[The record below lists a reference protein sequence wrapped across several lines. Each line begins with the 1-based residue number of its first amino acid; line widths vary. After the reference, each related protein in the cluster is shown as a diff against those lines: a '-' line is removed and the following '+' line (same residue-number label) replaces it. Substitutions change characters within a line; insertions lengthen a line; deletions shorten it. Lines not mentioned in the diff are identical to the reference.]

1 MWHGGRSLIEDR
13 LKDDPSIRAVF
24 TQATET
30 STGVIHPIR
39 EMAEITGRYEE
50 TVIVVDAITGIGAL
64 DIPMDAW
71 NLDVLVSGSQ
81 KAFMLPP
88 GLSFVALSE
97 KAWRFADRSNLP
109 KYYFDFGKQLE
120 SAMKN
125 QSPFT
130 PAITLVIGLRESLRK
145 IRHEGLKAIFARH
158 DLLARATREAVKALG
173 LELFVEESPSNA
185 LTAVKIPERIGADE
199 IKSRLFEEF
208 GITVA
213 GGQDQARGKII
224 RIAHLG
230 YYGPLDM
237 VMVISALEMLLAEMG
252 HRFEL
257 GAGVR
262 AAEKVLISLGGGPN
276 GRGKTYRV
284 LVAGKLASKG
294 IEILKGEEKIR
305 CYVEANISPG
315 ELRATIREY
324 DGIII
329 RSKTTVSADIINAS
343 ERLKVIG
350 RAGIGVDNIDVQ
362 AATRRGILVMNT
374 ARENAVAAAEHTIAM
389 MLAMSRN
396 IPQANTSTK
405 SGKWEKGKFMG
416 VELYG
421 KTLGIIGIGEIG
433 SLVAERAQG
442 MKMDVVAYDPYISP
456 DAAAQKGIPLVS
468 LDDLLNRSDFISI
481 HTPLTEETGHLIDV
495 EAFER
500 MKTGVMIIN
509 CARGGIVDESA
520 LLDVLRSGKVRGAA
534 LDVFEHEAAGN
545 NPLFDMDNVICTP
558 HIGAATSEAQENVAV
573 AIADQVVDFLINKRI
588 RNAVNIPIVNPDVLP
603 VVQPYLDLG
612 EKLGSFLTQISD
624 FAIEELSIE
633 YKGTVAEHE
642 VSPITVSILRGL
654 LTPYMGEVVNFVNAS
669 IIARDRGITV
679 RESKSS
685 SSEDFASMVT
695 ITAMGGE
702 ERNVVAGALF
712 GTKDFRIVQIND
724 FLIEA
729 VPRGNMLLIHNYDR
743 PGVIGNIGTA
753 LGNRNINIATMQ
765 FSRERLGGAAIS
777 LLHLDSVISK
787 EVMEEL
793 SQLPN
798 IISVKHVEL

>member
-1 MWHGGRSLIEDR
+1 MLPQDIMLKMAEPIIHHREPEYKAIFQEVREGLRYLFQTKNEVLVFTSSGTGAMEGTVSNLLSSGDKVLVVRGGKFGQRWEEICRAYGIEVKPIDVAWGEVVEPELIEDR

-213 GGQDQARGKII
+213 GGQDQARGQII

-276 GRGKTYRV
+276 GRGKD
-284 LVAGKLASKG
+284 L
-294 IEILKGEEKIR
+294 
-305 CYVEANISPG
+305 P
-315 ELRATIREY
+315 
-324 DGIII
+324 
-329 RSKTTVSADIINAS
+329 
-343 ERLKVIG
+343 
-350 RAGIGVDNIDVQ
+350 GIG
-362 AATRRGILVMNT
+362 
-374 ARENAVAAAEHTIAM
+374 
-389 MLAMSRN
+389 S
-396 IPQANTSTK
+396 
-405 SGKWEKGKFMG
+405 W
-416 VELYG
+416 
-421 KTLGIIGIGEIG
+421 
-433 SLVAERAQG
+433 
-442 MKMDVVAYDPYISP
+442 
-456 DAAAQKGIPLVS
+456 
-468 LDDLLNRSDFISI
+468 
-481 HTPLTEETGHLIDV
+481 
-495 EAFER
+495 
-500 MKTGVMIIN
+500 
-509 CARGGIVDESA
+509 
-520 LLDVLRSGKVRGAA
+520 
-534 LDVFEHEAAGN
+534 
-545 NPLFDMDNVICTP
+545 
-558 HIGAATSEAQENVAV
+558 
-573 AIADQVVDFLINKRI
+573 
-588 RNAVNIPIVNPDVLP
+588 
-603 VVQPYLDLG
+603 
-612 EKLGSFLTQISD
+612 
-624 FAIEELSIE
+624 
-633 YKGTVAEHE
+633 
-642 VSPITVSILRGL
+642 
-654 LTPYMGEVVNFVNAS
+654 
-669 IIARDRGITV
+669 
-679 RESKSS
+679 
-685 SSEDFASMVT
+685 
-695 ITAMGGE
+695 
-702 ERNVVAGALF
+702 
-712 GTKDFRIVQIND
+712 
-724 FLIEA
+724 
-729 VPRGNMLLIHNYDR
+729 
-743 PGVIGNIGTA
+743 
-753 LGNRNINIATMQ
+753 
-765 FSRERLGGAAIS
+765 
-777 LLHLDSVISK
+777 
-787 EVMEEL
+787 
-793 SQLPN
+793 
-798 IISVKHVEL
+798 